1 MKIAIY
7 QGKESIEIKEAEM
20 PKCGDNDILVK
31 NIYAA
36 ICGSD
41 ISAYYH
47 GGEANRI
54 FNGYEFGHEMVSRVE
69 KVGKNVKGIEV
80 GQYVYPYP
88 MYAKGDTS
96 RSATV
101 GGFSEY
107 ILIPN
112 CELNKS
118 VYLVSDK
125 ISVKEACLIEPF
137 TVGTRAARRSNPQK
151 DEKAIVF
158 GAGAIGISAAIALK
172 YFGCQKVMIV
182 DLSDYRLEKCKKL
195 GFETCNSKTEDLKQ
209 KAIEVFGSARGLAGV
224 TADVDIFIDAVG
236 AKSVI
241 QSFEQMKKI
250 FSRLV
255 VVGVHH
261 QEVAVNLMTLA
272 YSQSAIIGSGG
283 YMPEDVS
290 DVMKIMESHEFDIKS
305 IITHEFKQEKL
316 EEAIQLAGRTDEALK
331 VIIKYE

>member
-7 QGKESIEIKEAEM
+7 QGKESIEFKEVEI
-20 PKCGDNDILVK
+20 PECGDNDILVK

-41 ISAYYH
+41 VSAYYH

-172 YFGCQKVMIV
+172 YFGCQKVMLV

-209 KAIEVFGSARGLAGV
+209 KAIEAFGSARGLAGA

-283 YMPEDVS
+283 YMPEDVR
-290 DVMKIMESHEFDIKS
+290 DVMKIMGSHEFDIKS

>member
-172 YFGCQKVMIV
+172 YFGCQKVMLV

-209 KAIEVFGSARGLAGV
+209 KAIEVFGSARGLAGA

-283 YMPEDVS
+283 YMPEDVR